1 MIHAGRYQARR
12 LSRAPSRRRRGGA
25 VGAADVVLS
34 LADAARRVAALLAKG
49 PLAGSLAAVRAEAHW
64 GDSQKELDVLAN
76 RLMVDALA
84 NAPVAIIGSEEMDE
98 PFVATADA
106 PLAVAI
112 DPLDGSDNIETGA
125 PVGTIFSV
133 LPRVGDADPAASLLQ
148 RGSAQIAAGYFMYGS
163 RTMLALTFGQGT
175 QVFTLNPQSG
185 DFILTTAS
193 VAIPPRTREYTINGS
208 NQRHWDE
215 AIRLYV
221 SDCQKGASGPRGA
234 DFNTRWNASLV
245 AETTRIMLRG
255 GIYLYPGD
263 ARPGYRQGRLR
274 LVYEA
279 NPIAFLTEQAGGGA
293 SDGRT
298 RILDLAPTALH
309 QRMPFVFGSREE
321 VEGVA
326 RYYAVPLDTG
336 ETSPL
341 FGRRSLFRV

>member
-1 MIHAGRYQARR
+1 MPGVTRLEGYLARHR
-12 LSRAPSRRRRGGA
+12 V
-25 VGAADVVLS
+25 VGEAAQSAAADVVLS

-193 VAIPPRTREYTINGS
+193 VAIPRGRANTPSTAPTSGIGTKPSGSMSAIARRGPPARAAPTSTPAGTLRWWRKPRASCCAAASISIPAMPAPATATGACGWSMRRTR
-208 NQRHWDE
+208 W
-215 AIRLYV
+215 L
-221 SDCQKGASGPRGA
+221 
-234 DFNTRWNASLV
+234 
-245 AETTRIMLRG
+245 
-255 GIYLYPGD
+255 
-263 ARPGYRQGRLR
+263 
-274 LVYEA
+274 
-279 NPIAFLTEQAGGGA
+279 
-293 SDGRT
+293 
-298 RILDLAPTALH
+298 
-309 QRMPFVFGSREE
+309 
-321 VEGVA
+321 
-326 RYYAVPLDTG
+326 
-336 ETSPL
+336 
-341 FGRRSLFRV
+341 